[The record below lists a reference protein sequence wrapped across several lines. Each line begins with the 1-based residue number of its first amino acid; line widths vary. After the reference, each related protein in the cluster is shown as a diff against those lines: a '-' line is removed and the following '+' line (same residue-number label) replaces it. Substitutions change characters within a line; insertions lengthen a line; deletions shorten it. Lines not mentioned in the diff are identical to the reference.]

1 MDKLAKEENYTFV
14 KMNTEIQRT
23 VVHKSSGAV
32 FVVLPQDNEKE
43 TTKKPVQ
50 QFKINQTS
58 AICYDLNI

>member
-43 TTKKPVQ
+43 TTKKPV
-50 QFKINQTS
+50 
-58 AICYDLNI
+58 